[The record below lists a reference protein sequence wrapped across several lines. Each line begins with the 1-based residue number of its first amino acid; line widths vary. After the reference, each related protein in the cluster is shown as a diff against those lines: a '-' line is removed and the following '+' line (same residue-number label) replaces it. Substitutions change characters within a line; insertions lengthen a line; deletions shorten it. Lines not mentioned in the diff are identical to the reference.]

1 MEIWRFANWKLN
13 TPATNDN
20 SLSPSIK
27 WYKTFYLIFKGRCLK
42 QNTCSQDL
50 NYDFTL
56 KECLFG
62 DVKLAENA
70 DADKYI
76 YSGYSIGF
84 DLRSEFPFSDGS
96 VGKNAIIFGVDMS
109 LSVHI
114 DNKEKDILIL
124 GLGPTKKDPPL
135 LNAVAC

>member
-27 WYKTFYLIFKGRCLK
+27 WYKTFYLIFKGSCLK
-42 QNTCSQDL
+42 QNTYSQDL

-84 DLRSEFPFSDGS
+84 DLRSEFPFSDGN
-96 VGKNAIIFGVDMS
+96 VGKLFLELIWAY
-109 LSVHI
+109 LC
-114 DNKEKDILIL
+114 ILK
-124 GLGPTKKDPPL
+124 TRKKIS
-135 LNAVAC
+135 